1 MPRLQLEYDHTDEI
15 MFACS
20 ELFERCRTCRESRVC
35 ARCVRTGLYENKR
48 ADTRREQLILLNE
61 GKGHDPWYPMGQG
74 EWGRSPHPGAVG

>member
-20 ELFERCRTCRESRVC
+20 ELFERRRTCRASRVC

-48 ADTRREQLILLNE
+48 ADTRREQLILLTRE
-61 GKGHDPWYPMGQG
+61 RVMTPGIL
-74 EWGRSPHPGAVG
+74 WGRGSGDAPRTLVL